1 MTREGLKEISR
12 GSPLPSLRPP
22 LFPPLVSNNLY
33 LFMLHLCYMIP
44 YRAYFCLMNN
54 INVGTVCI
62 SYARLLHVFVN
73 PSLLHLFNW
82 LLFLLP
88 ASASVVVTADEA
100 VRGGKTIPL
109 KSIVDEAVGG
119 CQCVQRVLVSRRTGA
134 HVPMTPR
141 DLQLE
146 QVSPAKQTIFQF

>member
-1 MTREGLKEISR
+1 
-12 GSPLPSLRPP
+12 
-22 LFPPLVSNNLY
+22 
-33 LFMLHLCYMIP
+33 
-44 YRAYFCLMNN
+44 MNR
-54 INVGTVCI
+54 INDGTVWI
-62 SYARLLHVFVN
+62 SYTRLLHVFVN
-73 PSLLHLFNW
+73 PSLLHLLHW

-146 QVSPAKQTIFQF
+146 QVSSAPTVALQSVDKQCSRWRMGNLGL

>member
-73 PSLLHLFNW
+73 PSLLHLYHW
-82 LLFLLP
+82 LLYYIPPPSLG
-88 ASASVVVTADEA
+88 EC
-100 VRGGKTIPL
+100 GG
-109 KSIVDEAVGG
+109 D
-119 CQCVQRVLVSRRTGA
+119 SRRGSSWRED
-134 HVPMTPR
+134 HSSEEYSGRGCGRLSVCP
-141 DLQLE
+141 E
-146 QVSPAKQTIFQF
+146 SVGVSEDRSPCIHDPQRPSA

>member
-1 MTREGLKEISR
+1 MS
-12 GSPLPSLRPP
+12 
-22 LFPPLVSNNLY
+22 VQYAY
-33 LFMLHLCYMIP
+33 LMPDYCMCLLTLAYYTCIIGCYI
-44 YRAYFCLMNN
+44 
-54 INVGTVCI
+54 
-62 SYARLLHVFVN
+62 
-73 PSLLHLFNW
+73 
-82 LLFLLP
+82 FLLP
-88 ASASVVVTADEA
+88 ALASVVVTADEA